1 MPEPA
6 TIWADAE
13 AGEPLILLP
22 DLRDQPFM
30 PRPRGRKLDKSVPFR
45 WVTRGRGGVVLE
57 AITTPTGKAT
67 TRSAVLRF
75 FAALSGTPPQLTDG
89 HTRRGR
95 ARAIDAAARE
105 LAAAGI

>member
-22 DLRDQPFM
+22 DLRNEPFM

-45 WVTRGRGGVVLE
+45 WVTRGRNGVVLE

-75 FAALSGTPPQLTDG
+75 FAKLSGAAPQAADG
-89 HTRRGR
+89 RTRRGR
-95 ARAIDAAARE
+95 ARAIASAERE